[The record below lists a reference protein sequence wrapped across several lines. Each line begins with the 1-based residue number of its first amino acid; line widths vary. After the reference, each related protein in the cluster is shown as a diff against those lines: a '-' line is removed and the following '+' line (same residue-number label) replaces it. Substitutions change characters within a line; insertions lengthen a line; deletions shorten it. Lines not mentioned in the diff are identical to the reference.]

1 MIHIVEI
8 NSDVHLR
15 EYDFAS
21 EFPLSKIRS
30 PEWPASV
37 SEQHVGDGEQRCQES
52 HQGLLLKPTLLN
64 TQTSLCPTSASTH
77 RVAQGTA
84 LGPPLLSLFLSSP
97 TSDRLASPAGWACGR
112 NTDSDQQCSTLI
124 QQLSSFCQV
133 TAPMSSLVPNPPA
146 PGPPR
151 VCSSCKASLA
161 HVGDGYSYR
170 SQSEGCTRGFC
181 SAQPTQPSTMVLHT
195 AP

>member
-112 NTDSDQQCSTLI
+112 NTDSDRQCSTLI

-133 TAPMSSLVPNPPA
+133 TAPMSRLVPNPPA
-146 PGPPR
+146 PSPPR

>member
-1 MIHIVEI
+1 MIHIAEI

-15 EYDFAS
+15 EYDFAP

-64 TQTSLCPTSASTH
+64 TQTSLCQTSASTH

-97 TSDRLASPAGWACGR
+97 TSDRLASPVDWACGR
-112 NTDSDQQCSTLI
+112 NTDSDRQRSTLI
-124 QQLSSFCQV
+124 QQLPSFCHI
-133 TAPMSSLVPNPPA
+133 TAPTSSLV